1 MIRQK
6 LDSKAILDKVD
17 KLNVKAAF
25 HILEEAKQSI
35 DTAVNR

>member
-1 MIRQK
+1 MIPTEIS
-6 LDSKAILDKVD
+6 SKAILDKVD

-35 DTAVNR
+35 DAAVNR